1 MKKLVLMLL
10 LFSFGLFLLACSDT
24 TEETTTTE
32 TVTTEA
38 PTTEVQ
44 DAVLADMYEGS
55 HTVSAMGSD
64 VVYQYEIHFTDGDY
78 FFFSAFEMAG
88 ESYTFEESGT
98 YSVSGTEITITPEGE
113 DAVTGEYLEDGN
125 ISIPIKASAM
135 ASRGARGLTVVE
147 VSRFYMGSHEVSAM
161 GSTVVYHYQLILA
174 FGEYAFVS
182 EFEMA
187 EETYQFFEYGTY
199 DIDGSVITIS
209 PEAGDPVVGSIGD
222 GTITIGIQAS
232 AMGSRAERT
241 LTASPIAMFY
251 EGSHVVSAM
260 GSEVTYQY
268 TIKFMNGAYHFLSTF
283 VMAETTYEYEEMGTY
298 VIDGMDITLSMD
310 GEDDIMGEINANYT
324 LTIPVKASAMGGR
337 EDRTLTIFI
346 PEEVVTEVIE

>member
-24 TEETTTTE
+24 TEEATTTE

-64 VVYQYEIHFTDGDY
+64 VVYLYEIHFTDGDY
-78 FFFSAFEMAG
+78 FFFSSFEMAG
-88 ESYTFEESGT
+88 ESYTYEESGT
-98 YSVSGTEITITPEGE
+98 YDVSAMEITLTPEGE
-113 DAVTGEYLEDGN
+113 DAVTGQYLEDGQ
-125 ISIPIKASAM
+125 ITIPIKASAM
-135 ASRGARGLTVVE
+135 ASRGEQTLAQVE

-161 GSTVVYHYQLILA
+161 GSTVVYNYQLILA
-174 FGEYAFVS
+174 FGDYTFVS

-199 DIDGSVITIS
+199 EVDGTELTIT
-209 PEAGDPVVGSIGD
+209 PEGGEPVVGSIGD
-222 GTITIGIQAS
+222 GTITIGIKAS
-232 AMGSRAERT
+232 AMGSRAEQT
-241 LTASPIAMFY
+241 LTASPVAMFY

-260 GSEVTYQY
+260 GSDVTYHY
-268 TIKFMNGAYHFLSTF
+268 TIKFMNGSYHFLSTF

-324 LTIPVKASAMGGR
+324 ITIPVKASTMGAR

-346 PEEVVTEVIE
+346 PEEVVTEVME